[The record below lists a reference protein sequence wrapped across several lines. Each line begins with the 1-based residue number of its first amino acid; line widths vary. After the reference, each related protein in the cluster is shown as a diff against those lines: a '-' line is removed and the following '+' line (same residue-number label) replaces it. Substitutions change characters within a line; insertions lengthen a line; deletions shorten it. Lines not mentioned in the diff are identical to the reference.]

1 MQLGLY
7 MSTRMSVCG
16 FGAARHVQD
25 ISFYFPFGNR
35 DPLRS
40 SGSLFSGPRELIPQP
55 QSAALCKTLGG
66 VVWWPGFARFATFIP
81 IEKQRQAAHFRLL
94 CFSDNSWMDSNL
106 FENLVC
112 LICLHGDMYNCGPR
126 NAVFPEFSGNPDMQR
141 DHLVK
146 CVSLESAGWFGV

>member
-16 FGAARHVQD
+16 FGAVGTRGT
-25 ISFYFPFGNR
+25 FYSPFGNR

-40 SGSLFSGPRELIPQP
+40 SGSWFGGPRELIPQP
-55 QSAALCKTLGG
+55 ECCAVQDARW
-66 VVWWPGFARFATFIP
+66 WWPGFARFATFIP

-112 LICLHGDMYNCGPR
+112 FMCLHGDMYNCGPR
-126 NAVFPEFSGNPDMQR
+126 NAVFPEFSANPGMQR

-146 CVSLESAGWFGV
+146 CVSLESAG